1 MLLKLIKLN
10 IYIYILVTIPTP
22 AESCPRCLHQRH
34 SRVCKLRFR
43 FILERAPPGC
53 PPESLVCPGCDP
65 LWGEIGHTALSVVP
79 NTATAGG
86 AGATN
91 AGAGGGA
98 VRGGSGNMPEHIPHS
113 HTTAGGGGS
122 DYQAALAGK
131 RKGRVANTT
140 ASTAKGRGS
149 SSAGTGSGAG
159 SASAAPKCSCGLVSK
174 TMTVAKEGP
183 NQGRPFHSCSKPR
196 YLCCILK
203 LCTCNVTAL
212 LLNMLLVEYILLL
225 HACIYCICSII

>member
-79 NTATAGG
+79 NTATAGD
-86 AGATN
+86 
-91 AGAGGGA
+91 AGGGA
-98 VRGGSGNMPEHIPHS
+98 ARGGGGNMPEHIPHS

-131 RKGRVANTT
+131 RKGRVATTT

-149 SSAGTGSGAG
+149 SSAGTGSGSGAG
-159 SASAAPKCSCGLVSK
+159 STSAAPKCACGLVSK

-183 NQGRPFHSCSKPR
+183 NQGRPFYSCSKPR
-196 YLCCILK
+196 YLCCILE
-203 LCTCNVTAL
+203 LCATCG
-212 LLNMLLVEYILLL
+212 ILLF
-225 HACIYCICSII
+225 HTYIVHVV